1 MNPDGTGRAKVV
13 PYPIIEIQGV
23 SPSRK
28 WLMAMLPYPDGKRV
42 SPMPM
47 AIPLDGGPPRRM
59 CVSYCVPSWSPS
71 GRFLFLTVDPAEQTN
86 PGRSLA
92 IPVGPGETLPD
103 LPPGGLAPGAQP
115 DVVPGSVSVNRERL
129 VPGEDPGHYAYVN
142 TTSHSNLYRVTL
154 P

>member
-1 MNPDGTGRAKVV
+1 V
-13 PYPIIEIQGV
+13 PYPILEIQNI
-23 SPSRK
+23 SPGKK

-59 CVSYCVPSWSPS
+59 CVSYCTPTWSSS
-71 GRFLFLTVDPAEQTN
+71 GRFLFLAVEPASQTN

-103 LPPGGLAPGAQP
+103 LPPEGLSPGAQP
-115 DVVPGSVSVNRERL
+115 EVVPGSVSVNREQL
-129 VPGEDPGHYAYVN
+129 VPGEDPTHYAYVN
-142 TTSHSNLYRVTL
+142 TTSHSNLYRISL